1 MKRFFPFF
9 LECAKRETDQ
19 YKKKELENLAF
30 GNAVIIAKENK
41 DVMIIENEDFI
52 IPECF
57 SVTSY
62 MELEQKLWENSQNS
76 KEYYLMEKSIK
87 EILKSWT
94 EIKKRDK
101 IRKIDN
107 FIIRNIDSDKQ
118 KNFKSFLVIFLL
130 LKLIKNPDIKFEN
143 FDIKDIKLFNL
154 SNET

>member
-30 GNAVIIAKENK
+30 GKAVIIAKENK
-41 DVMIIENEDFI
+41 DVMLIENEEFI

-57 SVTSY
+57 SLTSY
-62 MELEQKLWENSQNS
+62 MELEQKLWGNS
-76 KEYYLMEKSIK
+76 KEYYLMQKAIK
-87 EILKSWT
+87 EKLNSWT

-107 FIIRNIDSDKQ
+107 FVIKNVHLDKQ
-118 KNFKSFLVIFLL
+118 KYFESFLVIFML
-130 LKLIKNPDIKFEN
+130 LKLIKRSDIKFEDFN
-143 FDIKDIKLFNL
+143 IKYLKLFNV